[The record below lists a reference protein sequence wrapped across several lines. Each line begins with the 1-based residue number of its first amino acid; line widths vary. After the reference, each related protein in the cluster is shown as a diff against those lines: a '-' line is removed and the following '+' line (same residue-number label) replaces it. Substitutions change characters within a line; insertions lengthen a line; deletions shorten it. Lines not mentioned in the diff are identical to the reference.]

1 MRVRVISYTRFSTLV
16 QAKGHSLLRQED
28 AAEQWCRE
36 HGHILDDTLRLR
48 DLGVSAWSGAN
59 AETGALAEL
68 LKMAQNGEL
77 APGSILIVEAMDRLS
92 RQVLNKA
99 IRLFMDLLES
109 GIELVTLH
117 DKQRYTQA
125 SLNDLGQFLGAILQL
140 SSGNK
145 ESEHKSTRLRKV
157 YQANRDQG
165 SSQIFG
171 SAPGWLIRKDK
182 FHPWVLH
189 PEKAAVV
196 RKVFELM
203 AAGYGS
209 TAVAQIAN
217 KEGWVIPTRLAESKI
232 AKGKLKG
239 WTASMAGKLV
249 RSRSAI
255 GEHEHRN
262 RTHEANKK
270 HWEGESR
277 GVVIKDYYPA
287 VVTEELF
294 YQAQAAV
301 DRRRRPQGRDLWYLN
316 IWSGLICC
324 GSCGGGV
331 WRKTDEK
338 TKTQGQ
344 LRCRNAGAGT
354 CPEPSY
360 PVKDFDRPVLGEIS
374 KFASAQLGNTDAHIA
389 KLDAQLA
396 KLAEI
401 DAESANIA
409 NIIAKGVALPA
420 FTDKAL
426 TLSAEYAALMTAIEQ
441 TRKLIAEQT
450 GNLFDTSFAENLWPF
465 LYERTDAAKE
475 IRAKANL
482 KLRRLVE
489 KVELF
494 ANEQYARVSFK
505 DTREMI
511 SVPIQRISA
520 KGGLVRFDE
529 DSDTF
534 IPGGPRGM
542 LPGDEF
548 DEKTARRLA
557 KLMAGE

>member
-1 MRVRVISYTRFSTLV
+1 MQVSVISYTRFSTLA
-16 QAKGHSLLRQED
+16 QSKGQSLRRQEEK
-28 AAEQWCRE
+28 AEQWAAKN
-36 HGHILDDTLRLR
+36 GMVLDDRLRLR

-59 AETGALAEL
+59 AETGALAGL
-68 LKMAQNGEL
+68 LTALRKGKIAKGT
-77 APGSILIVEAMDRLS
+77 ILLIEAMDRLT
-92 RQVLNKA
+92 RQGLDEA
-99 IRLFMDLLES
+99 IPLFLELLKG
-109 GIELVTLH
+109 GIEIVTLQ
-117 DKQRYTQA
+117 DEQRYTKETLKDQGKFI
-125 SLNDLGQFLGAILQL
+125 LAIIYL
-140 SSGNK
+140 SGGNR
-145 ESEHKSTRLRKV
+145 ESEIKSERIRDA
-157 YQANRDQG
+157 YEANRKQG
-165 SSQIFG
+165 KSQIFG
-171 SAPGWLIRKDK
+171 SAPGWLTRIDK
-182 FHPWVLH
+182 FHPWELH

-196 RKVFELM
+196 RKVFEM
-203 AAGYGS
+203 VAAGYGS
-209 TAVAQIAN
+209 TAIAHVANQ
-217 KEGWVIPTRLAESKI
+217 EGWVIPTRLAKERE
-232 AKGKLKG
+232 LKG
-239 WTASMAGKLV
+239 WTATMAGKLV

-262 RTHEANKK
+262 RTREANKA

-287 VVTEELF
+287 VVDEELF
-294 YQAQAAV
+294 YQAQAAI
-301 DRRRRPQGRDLWYLN
+301 DRRRKPQGRDQWYLN
-316 IWSGLICC
+316 IWSGMICC

-344 LRCRNAGAGT
+344 LRCRNAGAGL

-360 PVKDFDRPVLGEIS
+360 PVKDFDGPVLFEIS
-374 KFASAQLGNTDAHIA
+374 KFASEQLSNTDGHIA

-396 KLAEI
+396 RLAEI

-426 TLSAEYAALMTAIEQ
+426 TLSADYAALTKDIEQ

-450 GNLFDTSFAENLWPF
+450 GNLFDTSFAENLWPS
-465 LYERTDAAKE
+465 LYERSDAAKE

-482 KLRRLVE
+482 MLRRLVE

-494 ANEQYARVSFK
+494 AGEQYARVSFK
-505 DTREMI
+505 DTREVL

-520 KGGLVRFDE
+520 KGGMVRFDE